1 MFVIASKTKIVT
13 SDILKIKVQAI
24 TYTTFEKTSNIQGQ
38 IKREQPAVKL
48 LLMLFLKGG

>member
-13 SDILKIKVQAI
+13 FEILKLKEQAI
-24 TYTTFEKTSNIQGQ
+24 TYTTFEKTSNTHGQ
-38 IKREQPAVKL
+38 IKREQSAVKL